1 MWKGEKKKTRRTS
14 PLLPF
19 SPFPFLP
26 LFLFLFVSA
35 WFAFPIASAQTGE
48 ITGRVVTEDGTGL
61 PNVGVFL
68 TVISR
73 ESRVTSVGSR
83 NQASTDIDGNFKFTG
98 LTSGSYTVNATIARG
113 YFQKRAPV
121 AEGQVPTYYHPGDNV
136 TITMIKGGVI
146 TGRVSNLAGDPLIGA
161 QVSALMVRDVD
172 GKKVRTSGFG
182 RPRHTDDRG
191 VYRIYGLM
199 PGTYIVF
206 TQTTGAGPFPT
217 PYDGEVPTYH
227 PSSTQDTAA
236 EVTVT
241 SGGEA
246 SGVDIRHRGERG
258 RVISGVI
265 SGAVA
270 EAAPAASITLFNL
283 REEASAGSIY
293 IQPGGPRGFA
303 FRGLPDGEYV
313 LTARTNN
320 EESNLAS
327 APRRVSL
334 SGRDVAGLDLKLL
347 PLGSISGRIVVES
360 LPEPC
365 GEKRNVRL
373 EEISTT
379 AIRDD
384 LQNDALAFLPW
395 RGFSSQRATEK
406 GEFTI
411 NNVDPGHYRIRT
423 PLTDENLFVKA
434 ITSPANAPARRGA
447 PVAVNNISRDG
458 LALKQGEKLSGV
470 TVTVAEGAAS
480 LRGKVVAEKEGERL
494 PERLRA
500 HLVPAEPNATDEVL
514 RYVESIVRND
524 GAFAFNNIAPGKYW
538 LITRVTP
545 AEEPGNRPAMPPAW
559 DASARAKLRKEA
571 EAMKIEIE
579 LKPCQRITDQV
590 VKYR

>member
-1 MWKGEKKKTRRTS
+1 MRSMRSIYTPRLLGVLRAS
-14 PLLPF
+14 VAPLLFF
-19 SPFPFLP
+19 SSCFAP
-26 LFLFLFVSA
+26 LISN
-35 WFAFPIASAQTGE
+35 AQTGE

-61 PNVGVFL
+61 PNVGVFM

-73 ESRVTSVGSR
+73 ESRVTSVGPR
-83 NQASTDIDGNFKFTG
+83 NQTSTDIDGNFKFTG
-98 LTSGSYTVNATIARG
+98 LAAGSYTVNANIARG
-113 YFQKRAPV
+113 YIQKRVPV

-136 TITMIKGGVI
+136 TIIMIKGGVI
-146 TGRVSNLAGDPLIGA
+146 TGRVSNMAGDPLIGA
-161 QVSALMVRDVD
+161 QVSALMVRGVD
-172 GKKVRTSGFG
+172 GKKVRTYGLG

-191 VYRIYGLM
+191 VYRIYGLF

-258 RVISGVI
+258 RVISGVV

-270 EAAPAASITLFNL
+270 EAAPAASITLFNS
-283 REEASAGSIY
+283 REEASAGSSY
-293 IQPGGPRGFA
+293 IQPGGPRGFT

-334 SGRDVAGLDLKLL
+334 SGRDVTGLDLKLL

-360 LPEPC
+360 LLDAC
-365 GEKRNVRL
+365 GEKRKIGL
-373 EEISTT
+373 EDFSTT

-384 LQNDALAFLPW
+384 LQKDAPAFLPG
-395 RGFSSQRATEK
+395 RAFSSQRATEK

-411 NNVDPGHYRIRT
+411 NNVDPGHYRIRI
-423 PLTDENLFVKA
+423 PLTDENLYAKS
-434 ITSPANAPARRGA
+434 ITSPANVPTRRGA
-447 PVAVNNISRDG
+447 PAPVNNISRLG
-458 LALKQGEKLSGV
+458 LALKQGEKLTGV
-470 TVTVAEGAAS
+470 TVTVVEGAAS

-500 HLVPAEPNATDEVL
+500 HLIPAEPNATDELL
-514 RYVESIVRND
+514 RYAEAIVRSD
-524 GAFAFNNIAPGKYW
+524 SAFAFNNVAPGKYW

-545 AEEPGNRPAMPPAW
+545 DDEPANRQATPLAW
-559 DASARAKLRKEA
+559 DAIERAKLRQEA
-571 EAMKIEIE
+571 EAMKIELE
-579 LKPCQRITDQV
+579 LKPC
-590 VKYR
+590 

>member
-1 MWKGEKKKTRRTS
+1 MRSMRSIYTPG
-14 PLLPF
+14 
-19 SPFPFLP
+19 FLGVLRASVAP
-26 LFLFLFVSA
+26 LFFFSSC
-35 WFAFPIASAQTGE
+35 FAPLISNAQTGE

-61 PNVGVFL
+61 PNIMVFL

-73 ESRVTSVGSR
+73 GSGVPSVGSR

-98 LTSGSYTVNATIARG
+98 LASGSYTVNTTIARG

-146 TGRVSNLAGDPLIGA
+146 TGRVSNMAGDPLIGA
-161 QVSALMVRDVD
+161 QVSALMVRGVD

-191 VYRIYGLM
+191 VYRIYGLA

-258 RVISGVI
+258 RVISGVV

-283 REEASAGSIY
+283 LEEASAGSSY
-293 IQPGGPRGFA
+293 IQPGGARDFA

-334 SGRDVAGLDLKLL
+334 SGRDVTGIDLKLL

-360 LPEPC
+360 LPDAC

-379 AIRDD
+379 AMRDD

-423 PLTDENLFVKA
+423 PLTDENLFVKSV
-434 ITSPANAPARRGA
+434 TSPANAPARRGA

-494 PERLRA
+494 PAPPGGLRA
-500 HLVPAEPNATDEVL
+500 HLVPAEQNATDEV
-514 RYVESIVRND
+514 
-524 GAFAFNNIAPGKYW
+524 
-538 LITRVTP
+538 
-545 AEEPGNRPAMPPAW
+545 
-559 DASARAKLRKEA
+559 
-571 EAMKIEIE
+571 
-579 LKPCQRITDQV
+579 
-590 VKYR
+590 